1 MVRSRSSAHAA
12 HMTPIELA
20 RDGLVPLLVILA
32 ALAWSHAG
40 APTDA
45 GAGAGMMDAV
55 PDSGIAADGGGQ

>member
-1 MVRSRSSAHAA
+1 
-12 HMTPIELA
+12 MTPIELA